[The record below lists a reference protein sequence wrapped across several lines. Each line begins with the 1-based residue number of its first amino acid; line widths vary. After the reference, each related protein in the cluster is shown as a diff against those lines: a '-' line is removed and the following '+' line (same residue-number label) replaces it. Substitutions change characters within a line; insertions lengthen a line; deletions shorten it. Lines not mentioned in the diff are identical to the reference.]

1 MASVVATLFIPGG
14 KSLDRADLDK
24 VCDLLNI
31 VDPLKSRLPT
41 GPSCTYYLLLSA
53 NAPLP
58 DNCGDT
64 DHPLMRIMQQGKVVQ

>member
-14 KSLDRADLDK
+14 KSLDRAGLNQ

-31 VDPLKSRLPT
+31 VDPLKSRLPV
-41 GPSCTYYLLLSA
+41 GDACTYYLLLSA

-58 DNCGDT
+58 ETCGDAL
-64 DHPLMRIMQQGKVVQ
+64 HPQMHLMKPAAK